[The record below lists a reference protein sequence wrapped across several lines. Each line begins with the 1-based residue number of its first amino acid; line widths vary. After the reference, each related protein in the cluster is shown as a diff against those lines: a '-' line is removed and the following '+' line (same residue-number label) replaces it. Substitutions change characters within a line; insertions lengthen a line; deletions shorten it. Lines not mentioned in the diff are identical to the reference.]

1 MVYFFLS
8 FLHMIQRCPC
18 EKELESEVS
27 WIRRKEGLTTFGTR
41 RRDFGSGGTD
51 SPTKTVTVHGPIY
64 ASGALLCVS
73 D

>member
-1 MVYFFLS
+1 
-8 FLHMIQRCPC
+8 MIKGCTC
-18 EKELESEVS
+18 ENELESEVS
-27 WIRRKEGLTTFGTR
+27 RRKEGLTTFGTC

-64 ASGALLCVS
+64 ASGALLCVL